1 MSVYKTNAFARFARK
16 AGLTDAQLSAAAALV
31 VDGGFDADL
40 GGGVYKQRVARAG
53 AGKSGGFRTLLAFR
67 AGRSC
72 FFVYG
77 FAKSAKANVT
87 AKELEA
93 LQAFAALL
101 LGYGARELEQAVA
114 HGELV
119 ELELQTDADQDP
131 QA

>member
-1 MSVYKTNAFARFARK
+1 MSVYKTKAFARFCRK
-16 AGLTDAQLSAAAALV
+16 AGLTDAQLAAAAALV
-31 VDGGFDADL
+31 VEGRFDADL

-53 AGKSGGFRTLLAFR
+53 GGKSGGFRTLLAFR

-93 LQAFAALL
+93 LQAYAALL
-101 LGYGARELEQAVA
+101 LSYDAGELKLAVD

-119 ELELQTDADQDP
+119 ELELQADADQDP

>member
-1 MSVYKTNAFARFARK
+1 MSVYKTKAFARFARK

-119 ELELQTDADQDP
+119 ELELQTDAGQDP